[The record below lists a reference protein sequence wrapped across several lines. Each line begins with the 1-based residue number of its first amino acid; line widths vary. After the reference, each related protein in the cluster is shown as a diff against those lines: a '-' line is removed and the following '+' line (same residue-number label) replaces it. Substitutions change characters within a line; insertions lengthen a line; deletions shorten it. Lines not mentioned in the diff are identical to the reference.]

1 MILDFEG
8 IHQVDSTIIMSFLFG
23 IVLCFQFIEGGC
35 YFLFYNHL
43 YKHNRL
49 MLNNSIISSDA
60 YRNRQRT
67 NILSMGGQLCCFL
80 FELVSVSNLIIWIN
94 IFEKHYVTSMKE
106 IYFVLK
112 LCEFGFLSTIQVFT
126 SRELYNLLKSFIK
139 IKIW

>member
-8 IHQVDSTIIMSFLFG
+8 VQQEDSTMMMSFLIG
-23 IVLCFQFIEGGC
+23 IVLCFQFIEAGC

-43 YKHNRL
+43 YTHNTL

-80 FELVSVSNLIIWIN
+80 FELVFVSNLVIWIN
-94 IFEKHYVTSMKE
+94 IFEKYYVTSMKE

-112 LCEFGFLSTIQVFT
+112 ICEFGFLSTIQVLS
-126 SRELYNLLKSFIK
+126 SRELHVLFMSYIK
-139 IKIW
+139 MKIW

>member
-1 MILDFEG
+1 MDFKG
-8 IHQVDSTIIMSFLFG
+8 VQLTDSTIIMSFLIG
-23 IVLCFQFIEGGC
+23 IGLCFLFIEVGC

-67 NILSMGGQLCCFL
+67 NILSMGGQICCFL

-112 LCEFGFLSTIQVFT
+112 ICEFGFLSTIQVFT